1 MREHVECFN
10 AKLQTYIKTD
20 SDPFGFSNLTYIRE
34 KADSINLNSKK
45 EPCIIISASGM
56 MDAGRIKHHLRNN
69 ISDQKN
75 TILVVGYCSPN
86 SLGGRIREGQKVV
99 KIFGEEYEVKA
110 DVEIIDSYSAHA
122 DYSELIRFL
131 SCQDKQ
137 KVKKVFLVHGDPPS
151 KVSFRDK
158 LIVEGYNNVIIP
170 TKNESFIID

>member
-1 MREHVECFN
+1 M
-10 AKLQTYIKTD
+10 
-20 SDPFGFSNLTYIRE
+20 
-34 KADSINLNSKK
+34 
-45 EPCIIISASGM
+45 
-56 MDAGRIKHHLRNN
+56 
-69 ISDQKN
+69 
-75 TILVVGYCSPN
+75 VVGYCSPN
-86 SLGGRIREGQKVV
+86 SLGGKIREGQKVV